1 MELDVSRGFVSQ
13 ETAFPF
19 EAELELPPQDVCGE
33 TVTFSPVKLTGKYT
47 VYDDTVTLEGQLE
60 TVAHGACSVCM
71 EPAQAPIAVSFTERF
86 RKDANEE
93 EDECFAYEGKK
104 LPLDHM
110 ALTLVL
116 LNTPMRFD
124 CGTGCTAAV
133 ELKAWNEAEKVWAE
147 DGDEHQDTYRPFEGL
162 KDLLGDTDQ

>member
-1 MELDVSRGFVSQ
+1 M
-13 ETAFPF
+13 
-19 EAELELPPQDVCGE
+19 
-33 TVTFSPVKLTGKYT
+33 YT
-47 VYDDTVTLEGQLE
+47 VFEDAAVVEGDLE

-71 EPAQAPIAVSFTERF
+71 EPAQASITVSFSERF
-86 RKDANEE
+86 RKDADEE

-104 LPLDHM
+104 LPLSHM

-147 DGDEHQDTYRPFEGL
+147 DGDEGQETYRPFEAL
-162 KDLLGDTDQ
+162 QQMMDNHPDRQ